1 MKLHVTVF
9 TLIAIWFLTRII
21 VIIKQLFFIF
31 VPCLYFIKGSGSII
45 STIYKKKL
53 YLRFDCSNLGKNV
66 SVVLNVKTKID
77 DMQTK
82 S

>member
-31 VPCLYFIKGSGSII
+31 VPCLYSIKGSGSII

-53 YLRFDCSNLGKNV
+53 YLRFDCSNLGKNI